1 MNIPGYVFIRNDRS
15 WANEPNSVFPKER
28 GSFGLYLNEQLDFD
42 VNMYKV
48 YNRSFADIEMGTH
61 KK

>member
-1 MNIPGYVFIRNDRS
+1 MNIPGYVFIRKDRS
-15 WANEPNSVFPKER
+15 WANEPNSVLPKER
-28 GSFGLYLNEQLDFD
+28 GGLGSYLNEQLDFD

-48 YNRSFADIEMGTH
+48 YNRSFADIEIGMH